1 MKARIA
7 MCLAITLNDEDKQIL
22 INQKTLEC
30 SLFDF
35 EKQKVYLK
43 VFLRFICQDKKISQ
57 KFGTVVDI

>member
-43 VFLRFICQDKKISQ
+43 VFLRFIC
-57 KFGTVVDI
+57 